1 MATARSDL
9 KPMAADEFAAL
20 LTVERLLLRLHQE
33 WEGRDVQEDIQQC
46 GIVITLLIESTAE
59 DSGFEVPAFWDR
71 VKAQP

>member
-1 MATARSDL
+1 
-9 KPMAADEFAAL
+9 
-20 LTVERLLLRLHQE
+20 
-33 WEGRDVQEDIQQC
+33 VQEDIQQC